1 MCPSS
6 RLDHQELLHSV
17 RSPVRID
24 YTGRVTFSYPAIY
37 SVMCRINVAKFPF
50 DTQKCHLRIASWGY
64 GEEKIL
70 LNASSKPFL
79 QHYTANEEW
88 ALQEVG
94 ITQDHYD
101 HEGTVVSEAKYIV
114 SISRKPFYY
123 LVSLVLPSY
132 IICML
137 SVAGLFARFSTKHE
151 RQVLQLL

>member
-1 MCPSS
+1 MFW
-6 RLDHQELLHSV
+6 LQ
-17 RSPVRID
+17 
-24 YTGRVTFSYPAIY
+24 
-37 SVMCRINVAKFPF
+37 
-50 DTQKCHLRIASWGY
+50 IASWGY
-64 GEEKIL
+64 GEEKVL

-79 QHYTANEEW
+79 QHYAANEEW

-137 SVAGLFARFSTKHE
+137 SVAGLFARFSTKYE
-151 RQVLQLL
+151 RQVTMQMTQLYPLFGCEFQLYYKTIMNNVLDCNSFVSVT